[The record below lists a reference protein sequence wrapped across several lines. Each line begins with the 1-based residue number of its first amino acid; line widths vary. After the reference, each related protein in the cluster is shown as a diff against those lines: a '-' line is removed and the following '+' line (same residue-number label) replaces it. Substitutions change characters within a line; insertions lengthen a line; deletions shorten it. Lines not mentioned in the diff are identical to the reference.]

1 MPAELLRMYEMGAD
15 QFADD
20 ITIRGDFEY
29 APFIAFTDQRVAT
42 RQPLGTAHMWREEG
56 CHVVPRAIAPL
67 DLVGGRVYF
76 PDLAV
81 MQVARIGAICKNQDI
96 AIRQKLRVMLAA
108 HVVILVPPDHLVGG
122 LINDKQQTQ
131 VF

>member
-20 ITIRGDFEY
+20 ITIRGDFEN
-29 APFIAFTDQRVAT
+29 APFIAFTDQRVAA

-67 DLVGGRVYF
+67 DIPNAKPTVLLSEIARLNYF
-76 PDLAV
+76 
-81 MQVARIGAICKNQDI
+81 G
-96 AIRQKLRVMLAA
+96 KLSRLER
-108 HVVILVPPDHLVGG
+108 LEELS
-122 LINDKQQTQ
+122 LIHI
-131 VF
+131 